1 MMSASGD
8 TSAETTG
15 MGCCPPFPGYI
26 VSFDFFGFQ
35 LSLQVLRMTTSQR
48 FGLVPIE
55 TAAGLSGL
63 ELLKEMMTG
72 RLPGPPI
79 MQTLDFT
86 MTDVEHGR
94 AVFEGT
100 PQLMHYNPL
109 GTVHGGYAATLLD
122 SCMGCAVH
130 STLPKGVS
138 YTTLEFKVSLLRAI
152 TADTGPVRAEG
163 LVINSGRRVAT
174 AEGKLTDGKGRLL
187 AHATTTCLVFPIAN
201 GG

>member
-1 MMSASGD
+1 M
-8 TSAETTG
+8 TTG
-15 MGCCPPFPGYI
+15 N
-26 VSFDFFGFQ
+26 
-35 LSLQVLRMTTSQR
+35 
-48 FGLVPIE
+48 FGLIPLE

-63 ELLKEMMTG
+63 DLLKEMMAG

-100 PQLMHYNPL
+100 PRLMHYNPL

-130 STLPKGVS
+130 STLPKGIS

-152 TADTGPVRAEG
+152 TSDTGPVRAEG
-163 LVINSGRRVAT
+163 LIINSGRRVAT
-174 AEGKLTDGKGRLL
+174 AEGKLTDSKGRLL